1 MQEIKNNPQVYTTQE
16 GIEEIKNNPQ
26 VYTTQE
32 GMQEIK
38 NNPQVYT
45 TQESMQ
51 EIKNY
56 PQDVNT
62 CFYKL
67 NFLSFWNETHLKVV
81 WGWTIRF
88 SMLGGGEG
96 GSFTNCNYVF
106 SSIKPVVDFFKGYCP
121 TTPPPPPRPLS
132 CLKSLMVP
140 SWYAIWSYNFLC
152 DERIWIYM

>member
-1 MQEIKNNPQVYTTQE
+1 
-16 GIEEIKNNPQ
+16 
-26 VYTTQE
+26 
-32 GMQEIK
+32 MQEIK

-67 NFLSFWNETHLKVV
+67 NYLGCNLSMKFISFWNETHLKVV

-88 SMLGGGEG
+88 LMLGGGG
-96 GSFTNCNYVF
+96 GGLLPIATMYFLPLSLWLIF
-106 SSIKPVVDFFKGYCP
+106 SRVIAQ
-121 TTPPPPPRPLS
+121 PPPPPSRPLS
-132 CLKSLMVP
+132 CIKSLMVP

-152 DERIWIYM
+152 DERIWIYMYYSCCCCFFYITKRISSDNFRK